1 MPEKTAVIVRFDTED
16 LEIFDSYVARSG
28 LSREE
33 YIRQL
38 CSLVTRLDCKPSEV
52 EKLKKA
58 YRGENNYV

>member
-1 MPEKTAVIVRFDTED
+1 MYEKVSVIVRFDKDD
-16 LEIFDSYVARSG
+16 LDVFDTYVANSG

-33 YIRQL
+33 FIRQL

-58 YRGENNYV
+58 YRGGFNA

>member
-1 MPEKTAVIVRFDTED
+1 MYEKAQVIVRFEKDD
-16 LEIFDSYVARSG
+16 LRILDSYVQKTG

-38 CSLVTRLDCKPSEV
+38 CGIVTRLDCKPSEV

-58 YRGENNYV
+58 YEGAI